1 MNVMDFT
8 PLRLSLQTALCATAL
23 TFVAG
28 VLCARWRLGRE
39 GRFATLLDVLFML
52 PIALP
57 PSVIGLLLLLVFGRS
72 SPVGQMLARFDA
84 TIIFTW
90 PATVLASFVVA
101 FPIMYQTARGAFAQ
115 VDPALLDAA
124 RLFGRSEWRNLR
136 RILLPLAWPG
146 IAAGTILSFL
156 RALGEFGATLMI
168 AGNIAGQ
175 TQTAPVAIF
184 FAVEGGAMPEAIALS
199 FALILLSLGAIAL
212 LNRLAHRTA
221 PVSASSLKPPRA
233 PSRRQ

>member
-1 MNVMDFT
+1 MALA
-8 PLRLSLQTALCATAL
+8 PLWLSLQTALCATLL
-23 TFVAG
+23 TFLCG
-28 VLCARWRLGRE
+28 ILCARWRMRRG
-39 GRFATLLDVLFML
+39 GRFAHVLDTLFML

-57 PSVIGLLLLLVFGRS
+57 PSVIGLLLLLAFGRS
-72 SPVGQMLARFDA
+72 SPVGQALAHFGWA
-84 TIIFTW
+84 LVFSW

-101 FPIMYQTARGAFAQ
+101 FPIMYQTARGAFQQ

-124 RLFGRSEWRNLR
+124 RIFGRSEWRNLW

-168 AGNIAGQ
+168 AGNIPGR

-184 FAVEGGAMPEAIALS
+184 FAVEAGERREAILLS
-199 FALILLSLGAIAL
+199 TALIALSLGAIAL
-212 LNRLAHRTA
+212 LNRLA
-221 PVSASSLKPPRA
+221 
-233 PSRRQ
+233 RRGAER

>member
-1 MNVMDFT
+1 MDFT
-8 PLRLSLQTALCATAL
+8 PLRLSLQTAVCATAF

-28 VLCARWRLGRE
+28 VLCARWRMGRE
-39 GRFATLLDVLFML
+39 GRIATALDVIFML

-57 PSVIGLLLLLVFGRS
+57 PSVIGLLLLLAFGRS
-72 SPVGQMLARFDA
+72 SPVGEILARFNA

-115 VDPALLDAA
+115 IDPALLDAA

-168 AGNIAGQ
+168 AGNIPGRTA
-175 TQTAPVAIF
+175 TAPVAIF
-184 FAVEGGAMPEAIALS
+184 FAVEADDRREAIILSAALL
-199 FALILLSLGAIAL
+199 AISLAAIAL
-212 LNRLAHRTA
+212 LNRLHRPA
-221 PVSASSLKPPRA
+221 I
-233 PSRRQ
+233 